1 MLLYTPFAMCTM
13 EVLVLLNI
21 TVQPQIVLS
30 PSFYSQSQV
39 GSVNV
44 TGTPTPT
51 PNPLILVPP
60 AFLTVIPKGGKCAL
74 NDLDSIFLPSFCLPD
89 RFSFFKPLIVYMHPF
104 LKAILTLLLK

>member
-74 NDLDSIFLPSFCLPD
+74 NDLGSIFPAIFLPS
-89 RFSFFKPLIVYMHPF
+89 RQIFFF
-104 LKAILTLLLK
+104 